1 MRRYL
6 LVPSLCGLLLGLALR
21 QRFVVVTVHGDSM
34 WPTLKPGDRVLVRR
48 ARLVS
53 IRAGQIVVIE
63 APGIDGAWATRSR
76 GSPESREWIIKRVA
90 GVPGDPRPADC
101 LPDTAGPLEQHV
113 PARKLV
119 VVGDNPPWSQD
130 SRQWGYFPG
139 ERLLGV
145 VVRRIRTYSSRTRA
159 DGAPAGCPY
168 EERGP

>member
-1 MRRYL
+1 VL
-6 LVPSLCGLLLGLALR
+6 FGLALR
-21 QRFVVVTVHGDSM
+21 QRFVVVAVDGDSM
-34 WPTLKPGDRVLVRR
+34 WPTLKSGDRVLVRR
-48 ARLVS
+48 AGLVS

-63 APGIDGAWATRSR
+63 APGADGAWATRSR

-101 LPDTAGPLEQHV
+101 LPETAGPVEQCV

-119 VVGDNPPWSQD
+119 LAGDNPSWSQV

-145 VVRRIRTYSSRTRA
+145 VVRRIHARSFRTRA
-159 DGAPAGCPY
+159 DGAPAGWPHDD
-168 EERGP
+168 RGS